1 MTEKVTL
8 RLRHAAVIMSVL
20 STLGMAGEVQAATS
34 NSSMAVS
41 ANVQATCAIAA
52 NPLAF
57 GTYSSNQLDAATTIG
72 VNCTNTTTYSV
83 SLDTGSGTGATVA
96 QRKMSNGAQTLTY
109 TVYSDAARSTLWG
122 STINTNTVAGTGT
135 GSSQSLNVYGRIP
148 AGQLPTPGA
157 YSDTLTATITY

>member
-1 MTEKVTL
+1 MIQNVTL
-8 RLRHAAVIMSVL
+8 QIRKATILLSAISCLAV
-20 STLGMAGEVQAATS
+20 STGAQAATS
-34 NSSMAVS
+34 NSTMAVS
-41 ANVQATCAIAA
+41 ANVQATCAINA

-57 GTYSSNQLDAATTIG
+57 GTYSSSQLDAATTIG

-109 TVYSDAARSTLWG
+109 TVYSDSARSALWG
-122 STINTNTVAGTGT
+122 TTVNTNTVAGTGT
-135 GSSQSLNVYGRIP
+135 GSSQLLNVYGRIP